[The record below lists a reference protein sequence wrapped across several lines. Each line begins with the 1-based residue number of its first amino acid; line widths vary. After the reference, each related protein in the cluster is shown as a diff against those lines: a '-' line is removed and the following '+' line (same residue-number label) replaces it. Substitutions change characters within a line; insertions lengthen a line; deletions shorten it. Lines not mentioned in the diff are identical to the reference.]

1 MHLASAWQGS
11 LYALRARG
19 TEHQVLSPPSQPIKA
34 TFRSMFNQEASPER
48 YHIRWLRELDM
59 TCGIFPGHHPT
70 CADQKSLPSMIS
82 PVVIMTALLVS
93 ALLPMT
99 IDPYTRTACIF
110 FDGCCRN
117 TLLATPPHEG
127 TLEEQH
133 ITLLPLGLQWVLQQE
148 EIPIFKAMHPKHLQA
163 APNSRRI
170 SLRPHEPGLNSH
182 PLMENSVVPSMGL
195 TASDK
200 VIGSTFP
207 AQLNST

>member
-1 MHLASAWQGS
+1 
-11 LYALRARG
+11 
-19 TEHQVLSPPSQPIKA
+19 
-34 TFRSMFNQEASPER
+34 MFNQEASPER

-110 FDGCCRN
+110 FDGLSRN
-117 TLLATPPHEG
+117 TLLTTPPHEG

-133 ITLLPLGLQWVLQQE
+133 IILLPLGL
-148 EIPIFKAMHPKHLQA
+148 
-163 APNSRRI
+163 
-170 SLRPHEPGLNSH
+170 
-182 PLMENSVVPSMGL
+182 
-195 TASDK
+195 
-200 VIGSTFP
+200 
-207 AQLNST
+207 